1 MANTDTAV
9 VRPTAEADLDA
20 IAAIY
25 AHYVHSSAVT
35 FHTEAPPAEDW
46 RQRLLSAAETRH
58 PWLVSEVDG
67 EVVGF
72 AYASAF
78 RPRQAYALTA
88 ETTVYIRP
96 ETVGRGLG
104 RPLYAR
110 LLDEATERGFHLAVA
125 GITLP
130 NDASVALHEGVG
142 FEPVGVFREVGH
154 KLGAWHDVGWWQR
167 AL

>member
-1 MANTDTAV
+1 MADPGTAL

-20 IAAIY
+20 IAGIY
-25 AHYVHSSAVT
+25 AHYVRTSAVT

-46 RQRLLSAAETRH
+46 RRRLLAAEETGH
-58 PWLVSEVDG
+58 PWLVSEVQE

-72 AYASAF
+72 AYASTF
-78 RPRQAYALTA
+78 RPREAYALTT
-88 ETTVYIRP
+88 ETTVYLHP
-96 ETVGRGLG
+96 DAVGRRFA
-104 RPLYAR
+104 RPLYEQ
-110 LLDEATERGFHLAVA
+110 LLDEAAERGFHLAVA

-130 NDASVALHEGVG
+130 NEASVALHEGIG